1 MPILDLIYPR
11 RCAGCQRVGNYFCGS
26 CLSSTRIHLPQICP
40 VCEHA
45 SSGGVKHKMCG
56 GSWSPDGLFVIWRY
70 KGVPRKLIGKLKY
83 KFISE
88 IASSLSLP
96 ASNLLKR
103 VRSRGRAIPNWS
115 RDKLIIVPMPLY
127 RTRKN
132 WRGFN
137 QTEKVAAFLAGEMG
151 WEMVPLLARKKG
163 GKAQVGLKAGRRAQN
178 VKGVFEV
185 NRKYL
190 PLVSKSKPIVLFD
203 DVWTT
208 GSTMK
213 EAVKVL
219 KGAGVKRVWCLVLA
233 R

>member
-1 MPILDLIYPR
+1 
-11 RCAGCQRVGNYFCGS
+11 
-26 CLSSTRIHLPQICP
+26 
-40 VCEHA
+40 
-45 SSGGVKHKMCG
+45 
-56 GSWSPDGLFVIWRY
+56 
-70 KGVPRKLIGKLKY
+70 
-83 KFISE
+83 
-88 IASSLSLP
+88 
-96 ASNLLKR
+96 
-103 VRSRGRAIPNWS
+103 
-115 RDKLIIVPMPLY
+115 MPLY
-127 RTRKN
+127 RIRRN

-137 QTEKVAAFLAGEMG
+137 QTEKVAALLAEAMG

-163 GKAQVGLKAGRRAQN
+163 GRAQVGLKAGQRARN

-190 PLVSKSKPIVLFD
+190 PLAPESKPIVLFD

-219 KGAGVKRVWCLVLA
+219 KRAGVKKVWCLVLA